1 MTPITQPMVVFDE
14 KRAINRVAIWVALAR
29 HRLGAEWSREWLGTT
44 LRRYLRGIEISDGV
58 RLSIAIEA
66 CKAADAG
73 DEIADA
79 ALWDVG
85 RELIERPTGRPGD
98 LQILAYYQRA
108 GRHSPRRRRGRQWH
122 DDWYRNLCIC
132 LLVELACKE
141 FGVRPTRNRESRRGG
156 REPSGCSLVA
166 AGLARNKDQ
175 ARRGD
180 HPAPPLARLA
190 RRPGPAGVGRAA
202 DRELLFVRM
211 TTNAAICCGMTR
223 RGMFEN

>member
-1 MTPITQPMVVFDE
+1 MRTARIY
-14 KRAINRVAIWVALAR
+14 R
-29 HRLGAEWSREWLGTT
+29 HRLARSARDDPYHSTDGRVRREARHQPRRHLGGARASPARRGLSREWLGTT

-58 RLSIAIEA
+58 RLSIAI

-166 AGLARNKDQ
+166 AGLARNK
-175 ARRGD
+175 
-180 HPAPPLARLA
+180 ARLDEA
-190 RRPGPAGVGRAA
+190 TIQRHLWLGLPGALVRQALAERPIESYFSSV
-202 DRELLFVRM
+202 
-211 TTNAAICCGMTR
+211 
-223 RGMFEN
+223 

>member
-29 HRLGAEWSREWLGTT
+29 HRLGAEWSCEWLGTT

-66 CKAADAG
+66 CEAADAG

-166 AGLARNKDQ
+166 AGLARNK
-175 ARRGD
+175 
-180 HPAPPLARLA
+180 ARLDEA
-190 RRPGPAGVGRAA
+190 TIQRHLWLGLPGALVRQALAERPIESYFSSV
-202 DRELLFVRM
+202 
-211 TTNAAICCGMTR
+211 
-223 RGMFEN
+223 